1 MVVPFNEMENTFYI
15 MKNLKNVVLYTKL
28 ISNCRCTKLET
39 LHAKIG
45 KSWVIS
51 IEIGAGDMTL
61 DGISIYR
68 SGNREHPTKYTEKH
82 ASVSPERI
90 QHMTFPSIHRFSSSH

>member
-1 MVVPFNEMENTFYI
+1 MVPFNEMENTFYI
-15 MKNLKNVVLYTKL
+15 MKNLKNIVLYTKL

-61 DGISIYR
+61 DGISVYR
-68 SGNREHPTKYTEKH
+68 SGNREYPTKDPQKD
-82 ASVSPERI
+82 ASVSPEII
-90 QHMTFPSIHRFSSSH
+90 QHMTFYSLFQLLLLNT